1 MRPLVLADVVSLVVL
16 AVLAAALPENGGFG
30 WDGRVADFITDAVP
44 ISEADVHADPF
55 VAALTIG
62 VSGLAALLA
71 VALLARRRVR
81 AALLVAA
88 GITGAVL
95 LSAIVKSAVERPPI
109 DGEDGSSFPS
119 GTATWSMAVAAAV
132 ILVARTRRER
142 IARALA
148 GTPLV
153 LLLGVVIA
161 WEEWHYPSD
170 VLAGWCLAVAWV
182 VTLFLLL
189 RPDADL
195 PGRNINASA
204 ATHASARHQPPRTS
218 DG

>member
-1 MRPLVLADVVSLVVL
+1 MRLLVLVVVASLVVL
-16 AVLAAALPENGGFG
+16 AVLAASVPGDRGFG
-30 WDGRVADFITDAVP
+30 WDGWVADFITDAVP

-71 VALLARRRVR
+71 VALLARRQLR
-81 AALLVAA
+81 AALFVAA

-95 LSAIVKSAVERPPI
+95 LSSMVKAAVERPPI
-109 DGEDGSSFPS
+109 DGGSGSSFPS

-132 ILVARTRRER
+132 VLVARTRRER
-142 IARALA
+142 IALALA
-148 GTPLV
+148 GATLV
-153 LLLGVVIA
+153 ILLGVVIA

-182 VTLFLLL
+182 GALFLLL
-189 RPDADL
+189 RPGADL
-195 PGRNINASA
+195 PGRTINASA
-204 ATHASARHQPPRTS
+204 ATHANARHQPPTTS